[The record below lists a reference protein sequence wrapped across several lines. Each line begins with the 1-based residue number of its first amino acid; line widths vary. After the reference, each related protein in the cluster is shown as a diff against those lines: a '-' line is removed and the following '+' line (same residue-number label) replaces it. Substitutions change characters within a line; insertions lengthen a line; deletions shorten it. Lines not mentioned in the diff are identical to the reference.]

1 MSFRIGYL
9 YSPPTHADGPVI
21 LDWISRSR
29 LTPDAINHSFFKVA
43 YVLPAFAQTLGAEII
58 YESVYMDMATSQQLK
73 LSPTQLPIPTGWRT
87 LYICT
92 DDDFVTRPVL
102 QKITQAET
110 EGSIFPSDAGTSQLD
125 GEEFLTALND
135 WVDSNPSAFGT
146 SSACSLGHQISSSA
160 PSPAGT
166 QLLAQVPAE
175 GAPSPYHA
183 APRTGFVT
191 FLLTPFLNVASVNS
205 QAFDA
210 SLLTLHYVPCTPA
223 IFSKGIKYEDRFIQ
237 KYFPLAY
244 ICIQDARVM
253 AKNYLTASGLDRES
267 FIAYCT
273 TAVQEM
279 LTVAHSAGQPA
290 ESGLKCCET
299 GATKALDLTHADALK
314 LVISQRD
321 RLKKSLKDNTLPL
334 VDSRDRIY
342 MEGFALDSMKAGEVL
357 SYISSVTGLT
367 AWNGEVTSVA
377 FTSDESGNNLYR
389 RKAILTLLA
398 NRILK
403 PIKDHSSKL
412 SLAVLFP
419 EHYESIPEHFLATAC
434 AMIVIRFRLRFP
446 DHQIPKITGYIL
458 QKETYSQL
466 ILLRKARKANP
477 QLHQW
482 MNTRHG
488 PYGWQK
494 ELLSG
499 FY

>member
-1 MSFRIGYL
+1 MPVKDCRSFT
-9 YSPPTHADGPVI
+9 SPALPISSLSVI
-21 LDWISRSR
+21 LDWISRS
-29 LTPDAINHSFFKVA
+29 
-43 YVLPAFAQTLGAEII
+43 TLGTEII

-73 LSPTQLPIPTGWRT
+73 LSPTQLPIPAGWRT

-92 DDDFVTRPVL
+92 DDDFIMRPVL

-135 WVDSNPSAFGT
+135 WVDPNPSAFGM
-146 SSACSLGHQISSSA
+146 SSACSLGHQISSLA

-166 QLLAQVPAE
+166 QLLAQVPAQ
-175 GAPSPYHA
+175 GALSSYPA
-183 APRTGFVT
+183 APQTGFVT
-191 FLLTPFLNVASVNS
+191 FLLTPFLNVASVNN

-223 IFSKGIKYEDRFIQ
+223 VFSKGIKYEDRFIQ

-267 FIAYCT
+267 FVAYCT

-290 ESGLKCCET
+290 ESVAGLKCCET

-321 RLKKSLKDNTLPL
+321 RLKKSLKDNMLPL
-334 VDSRDRIY
+334 VDSRDRLY
-342 MEGFALDSMKAGEVL
+342 MEGFALDSMKANEVL

-377 FTSDESGNNLYR
+377 FASDESGNNLYH

-398 NRILK
+398 NQILK
-403 PIKDHSSKL
+403 PIKDHDSKL
-412 SLAVLFP
+412 SLVVLFP
-419 EHYESIPEHFLATAC
+419 EHYDSIPEHFLATAC

-446 DHQIPKITGYIL
+446 DHQIPKITSYIL